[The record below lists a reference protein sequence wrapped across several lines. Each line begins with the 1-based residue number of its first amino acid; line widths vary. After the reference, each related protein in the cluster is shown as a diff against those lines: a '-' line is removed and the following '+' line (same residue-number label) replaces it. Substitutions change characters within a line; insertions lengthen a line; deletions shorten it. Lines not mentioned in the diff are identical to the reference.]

1 MSLSLSLSEAA
12 SNRSVCLCLCLF
24 DVLLRWKVLQAV
36 WEVFV
41 CRQKIER
48 QSGGARKTWQM
59 MALIIVMVIMM
70 MMVMMNTMVIVMVI
84 MMMMAIIKGKIWKD
98 NWERPRRAC
107 LRQTEKVKVLQQGSE
122 LFMQSWRR

>member
-1 MSLSLSLSEAA
+1 
-12 SNRSVCLCLCLF
+12 
-24 DVLLRWKVLQAV
+24 
-36 WEVFV
+36 
-41 CRQKIER
+41 
-48 QSGGARKTWQM
+48 M

-70 MMVMMNTMVIVMVI
+70 MLVMMITMMI
-84 MMMMAIIKGKIWKD
+84 MMAIKMMMAIIKGKRLKD